1 MSGTESI
8 VDKVQKLEDA
18 AVLQG
23 SALALPKTFYSM
35 NDFLQLRMLSDAYTV
50 LIERYEPSKYITT
63 WTHI

>member
-1 MSGTESI
+1 VYGAGGMTETESI

-23 SALALPKTFYSM
+23 NALALPKTFYNM

-50 LIERYEPSKYITT
+50 LIEDF
-63 WTHI
+63 